1 LSDTEGLGDDN
12 GDFIPGVGGVGV
24 GLPVAGINV
33 GTFVGNS
40 VSAGEY
46 GADEDGVAATVG
58 AMVGDEVTGARVGAL
73 VTGAGVTGAA
83 VDGLAVTGAEVG
95 EEVTPTLGAGVTD
108 VKTGVAEG
116 TTVGRAKG
124 DTGAEGTGAVTG
136 AVG

>member
-1 LSDTEGLGDDN
+1 VGVAGFSVGLLVGLSVGDTEGLGDDN

-58 AMVGDEVTGARVGAL
+58 VMVCDEVTGATAGAL
-73 VTGAGVTGAA
+73 VTGARLGA
-83 VDGLAVTGAEVG
+83 T
-95 EEVTPTLGAGVTD
+95 GAGVGGE
-108 VKTGVAEG
+108 VTGVCVMGAS
-116 TTVGRAKG
+116 VNG
-124 DTGAEGTGAVTG
+124 DSVCANA
-136 AVG
+136 A